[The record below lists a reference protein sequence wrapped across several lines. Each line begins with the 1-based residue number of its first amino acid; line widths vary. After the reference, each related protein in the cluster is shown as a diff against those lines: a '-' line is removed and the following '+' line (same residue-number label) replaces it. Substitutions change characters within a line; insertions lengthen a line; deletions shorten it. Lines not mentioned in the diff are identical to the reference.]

1 MGTKPIQSV
10 KPISPFN
17 PFNPITRDYQSNQ
30 IAPINESSAT
40 KDVPNES
47 NPCPTNASNNSS
59 PLLLPTSQTTT
70 RNSRARTRATA
81 RELNH
86 KRDVSLSYV
95 TKPKAKKQKLHTAYR
110 KRTHFFSRAARRTS
124 ARSGREN
131 NVNCTIGNMSFK
143 NAKESN
149 VNMYLPTLA
158 QRIYVIFI

>member
-47 NPCPTNASNNSS
+47 NPCPTNDSNNSS
-59 PLLLPTSQTTT
+59 PLLLPTNQTTT

-86 KRDVSLSYV
+86 KRDLYYRYHNKTKSQKAEATSDIHIVSG
-95 TKPKAKKQKLHTAYR
+95 HTS
-110 KRTHFFSRAARRTS
+110 SRA
-124 ARSGREN
+124 
-131 NVNCTIGNMSFK
+131 
-143 NAKESN
+143 
-149 VNMYLPTLA
+149 L
-158 QRIYVIFI
+158 